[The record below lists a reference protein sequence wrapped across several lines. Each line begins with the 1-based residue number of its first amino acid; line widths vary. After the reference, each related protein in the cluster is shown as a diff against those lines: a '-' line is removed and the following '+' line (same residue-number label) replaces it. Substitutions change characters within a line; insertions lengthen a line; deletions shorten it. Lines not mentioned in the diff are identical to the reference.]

1 MTLQPGKRTQRGT
14 AEGVLTKPEL
24 PRQRRPNSNDS
35 AKAEA
40 MLNRRTFTTT
50 LGAAMIGTGARALEL
65 DDDDAI
71 RDILRRRVDIEMRS
85 VGMAVCTVTPN
96 RKRFV
101 TWGRER
107 LSENRSVTPATVF
120 EIGSI
125 TKVFTALLLATMA
138 RRGEVRLDDPVRH
151 HLPDTY
157 EVPLRDGAEITLA
170 DLATHTSG
178 LPRWPLLPGD
188 ARPSQAAID
197 AAAKISVHDFKA
209 WLANLRL
216 PQNPPAAGAWW
227 YSNVGYALLGMALA
241 HRAGQEFEA
250 LLQARVIGPAGLR
263 DTTFHPTPAM
273 QSRVTEGHDPNLRP
287 LPPFDAGIFL
297 AAGGLRSTL
306 RDLSIFAAAV
316 VPGSRSPIARDAE
329 LLLTVRRE
337 ARWLGGKQAL
347 GWEVLDAPGGEFV
360 SKDGVTFGQT
370 ASLVFDPGRRIA
382 VVVLS
387 NTHPDLRNATLSGGG
402 VGAADIARHLL
413 RPEMPLG

>member
-1 MTLQPGKRTQRGT
+1 
-14 AEGVLTKPEL
+14 
-24 PRQRRPNSNDS
+24 
-35 AKAEA
+35 
-40 MLNRRTFTTT
+40 MLNRRKFTTT
-50 LGAAMIGTGARALEL
+50 LGAAMIGAVAVAGAREL
-65 DDDDAI
+65 DDDEAI
-71 RDILRRRVDIEMRS
+71 RDILRRRVDIERRS
-85 VGMAVCTVTPN
+85 VGMAVCTVTPD

-107 LSENRSVTPATVF
+107 LSENRPLTTATVF

-125 TKVFTALLLATMA
+125 TKVFTALLLSNMV
-138 RRGEVRLDDPVRH
+138 RRGEVRLNDPVRL
-151 HLPDTY
+151 HLPDDY
-157 EVPLRDGAEITLA
+157 VVPLRDGAEITLA

-188 ARPSQAAID
+188 SRPSQAAID
-197 AAAKISVHDFKA
+197 AAAKISVQDFKA
-209 WLANLRL
+209 WLATLRL

-241 HRAGQEFEA
+241 HRAGQRYEA
-250 LLQARVIGPAGLR
+250 LLQARVMDPAGLR
-263 DTTFHPTPAM
+263 DTTFHPTPGM
-273 QSRVTEGHDPNLRP
+273 QSRTAEGHDPELRP
-287 LPPFDAGIFL
+287 LPPFEAGIFI

-306 RDLSIFAAAV
+306 RDLSRFAAAV
-316 VPGSRSPIARDAE
+316 LPGSRSPIARDAE

-370 ASLVFDPGRRIA
+370 ASMVFDPDRRIA

-387 NTHPDLRNATLSGGG
+387 NTHPDLHSSTLSGGG
-402 VGAADIARHLL
+402 IGAADIARHLL
-413 RPEMPLG
+413 RPELPLGKVATA